1 MEPSA
6 LGWHVGLCSGCFVY
20 YCDKITLTKA
30 TRAGKGL
37 FGLHLQF
44 ATHLGRNSRQ
54 KLRRENHRRPQ
65 LVAFSLACSDSFL
78 LQPRP
83 ACLGMCHPLWTLH
96 SPVNQDNFFSS
107 LCRCQQ
113 TLISV
118 YLCYYHHGFLAVST
132 SLFCTNLIKR
142 SLQGAPSRDPWFCQL
157 LLLFLVQETHF
168 YEHCMP
174 YLVLNI
180 C

>member
-1 MEPSA
+1 MEPST
-6 LGWHVGLCSGCFVY
+6 LGWPVGLCSGCFVY

-37 FGLHLQF
+37 FGLRLQI
-44 ATHLGRNSRQ
+44 ATHLGRNSKQ
-54 KLRRENHRRPQ
+54 KLVVKTTEDLGLWLSHWLSQ
-65 LVAFSLACSDSFL
+65 IASFYSPGPL
-78 LQPRP
+78 LRDVP
-83 ACLGMCHPLWTLH
+83 PLWTLH
-96 SPVNQDNFFSS
+96 SPVNQDKLFSS
-107 LCRCQQ
+107 LCRYHQ

-118 YLCYYHHGFLAVST
+118 YLSYYHRGFLAVST
-132 SLFCTNLIKR
+132 SLFCTDLING
-142 SLQGAPSRDPWFCQL
+142 SLLGAPSRNPWLCQL

-168 YEHCMP
+168 YGNCMS